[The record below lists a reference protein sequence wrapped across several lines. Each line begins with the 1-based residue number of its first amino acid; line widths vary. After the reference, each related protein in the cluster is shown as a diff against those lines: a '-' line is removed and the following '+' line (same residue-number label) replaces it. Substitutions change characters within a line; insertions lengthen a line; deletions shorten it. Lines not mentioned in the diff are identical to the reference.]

1 MTNQFDEVSE
11 AVIKIKQ
18 DGSFISVT
26 VEGNGFCYDLA
37 KDLADSIKNDEQPQK
52 AH

>member
-1 MTNQFDEVSE
+1 MTQFDEQSE
-11 AVIKIKQ
+11 AVIRIKQ

-26 VEGNGFCYDLA
+26 VEGDGFCYELA
-37 KDLADSIKNDEQPQK
+37 KDLAESIRDDEQPQK

>member
-1 MTNQFDEVSE
+1 MINQFDEVSE
-11 AVIKIKQ
+11 AVIRIKQ

-26 VEGNGFCYDLA
+26 VEGDGFCYELA
-37 KDLADSIKNDEQPQK
+37 KDLAESIRDDEQPQK